1 MKKTYEVAVPSRRRT
16 HRSAEQWRSMLQAH
30 TQSGL
35 SQEAFCR
42 REGVSTTSLSN
53 WRKRLG
59 IDSVSAMTAGV
70 MPSPFIELANPVR
83 PLDAGV
89 KVRIELGAGIVLELT
104 RA

>member
-1 MKKTYEVAVPSRRRT
+1 MKKIYEVAVPSRRRT

-30 TQSGL
+30 SQSGL

-42 REGVSTTSLSN
+42 REGVSTTALSN
-53 WRKRLG
+53 WRKRLSG
-59 IDSVSAMTAGV
+59 DAPSTMAGGV

-89 KVRIELGAGIVLELT
+89 KVRIELGAGIVLELS
-104 RA
+104 RL

>member
-1 MKKTYEVAVPSRRRT
+1 MKKIYEVAVPSRRRT

-30 TQSGL
+30 SQSGL

-59 IDSVSAMTAGV
+59 DDAASAIASGV
-70 MPSPFIELANPVR
+70 MPPPFPPASEYLSSR
-83 PLDAGV
+83 
-89 KVRIELGAGIVLELT
+89 KR
-104 RA
+104 

>member
-1 MKKTYEVAVPSRRRT
+1 MKKVNEVAVPRRRRT
-16 HRSAEQWRSMLQAH
+16 HRSAEQWRTMLQAH

-59 IDSVSAMTAGV
+59 CDAVSAMAAGV
-70 MPSPFIELANPVR
+70 KPSPFIELANSVR

-89 KVRIELGAGIVLELT
+89 KVRIELGAGLVLELL